1 MVQIC
6 NKNGLIVGR
15 LEWSELVFQN
25 GPSWTY
31 PNATLNSIK
40 TEAAAAKEGWMT
52 RFKKAHNCPTVNGC
66 ITSTMRLCLSS

>member
-25 GPSWTY
+25 GPRY
-31 PNATLNSIK
+31 FRMVRVGRIPMQL
-40 TEAAAAKEGWMT
+40 
-52 RFKKAHNCPTVNGC
+52 
-66 ITSTMRLCLSS
+66 